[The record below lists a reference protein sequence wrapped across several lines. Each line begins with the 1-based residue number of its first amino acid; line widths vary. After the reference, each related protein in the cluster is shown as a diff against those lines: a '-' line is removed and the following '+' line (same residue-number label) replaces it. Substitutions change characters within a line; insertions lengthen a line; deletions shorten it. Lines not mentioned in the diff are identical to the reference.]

1 MDLLFALP
9 WVMVVIGLVIWLVTL
24 VAYSVRLRG
33 RKERLAWNDELR
45 TAVWFI
51 NNNRTSNWIEGQIQ
65 RAARNVRPLDVD
77 GLYPGDIP
85 RSLYAVMAMVLLV
98 AGLNFVKPSQ
108 NQNWMALKAA
118 LLARIEDLG
127 KSTAPKPTDRI
138 NPPPVTDAAAQSI
151 PALLQGGG
159 SQSAL
164 PIGKLATI
172 NGPPGNEPLG
182 QEPFGE
188 PVSNPTRMGPPT
200 TLKVQLELEKLSGH
214 YNESK
219 KKIPERRVPS
229 RFYRGARKH
238 QWNRD
243 VIRPWRTVH
252 VRHVSP
258 RDDVAF
264 ARHDQELAGSSREV
278 CTSKHLQETLS
289 RCKGGRIGWCCTLD
303 PRCVALNRSIDLLAR
318 YCPTHRG

>member
-1 MDLLFALP
+1 MPDREIIVAFVQKAERRRRANRFREEFCFGFAVSLAFPLGLKLMDLLFALP
-9 WVMVVIGLVIWLVTL
+9 WVMVVIGLVIWLVAL

-33 RKERLAWNDELR
+33 RKETLAWNDELR

-65 RAARNVRPLDVD
+65 RAAQSVRALDVD
-77 GLYPGDIP
+77 ELYPGDIP

-118 LLARIEDLG
+118 LLERIEDLP

-151 PALLQGGG
+151 PALLQGAG

-188 PVSNPTRMGPPT
+188 PVPNPTRMGPPT
-200 TLKVQLELEKLSGH
+200 TLKVQLELEKLSGQ

-219 KKIPERRVPS
+219 KKDPGKGSQEEHSQIDYRNVASDLRPAQKDVLSRDSIPRS
-229 RFYRGARKH
+229 YRP
-238 QWNRD
+238 
-243 VIRPWRTVH
+243 VIRDYFQAIRP
-252 VRHVSP
+252 
-258 RDDVAF
+258 
-264 ARHDQELAGSSREV
+264 L
-278 CTSKHLQETLS
+278 K
-289 RCKGGRIGWCCTLD
+289 
-303 PRCVALNRSIDLLAR
+303 
-318 YCPTHRG
+318 